1 VTADRTF
8 DDAQRMHL
16 LADVAGTIAWAPDP
30 RVALPRVAQLTVPRL
45 GDWCVVDVLEGE
57 ATYRRLAVVHADARW
72 RERVPALLGPW
83 APDPDRPGVAR
94 VVRTGQTQ
102 IAETSDAV
110 ALVPCDDAAGERLVA
125 DLGLGAY
132 VSTPLRIDARPLG
145 ALTLVVADA
154 RRRFSDEDVA
164 LVETVARLAAL
175 TLAHAC
181 VVRELAEANRRQDDL
196 LAVISHQLRTPLTAM
211 LGWLQLARRLQTTE
225 ASRALDTIERN
236 GRLLGRLIDDLID
249 AARILTGKIIVD
261 QRPLNLAAVVRR
273 AVESQRSAAHDKGV
287 GLHTEL
293 PDTAPYAGDPARLEQ
308 VVVVLIANA
317 LKFTPAGG
325 RVVARLDADARRT
338 RIQVSDTGRGIS
350 PEVLP
355 HVFERFRRDG
365 LEPADPGLGLGL
377 AIVRGLVTLH
387 GGTIEAASAGAGRGA
402 TFTIHLPRQA

>member
-1 VTADRTF
+1 VIADRTF

-30 RVALPRVAQLTVPRL
+30 RVALPRVAELTVPRL

-57 ATYRRLAVVHADARW
+57 ATYRRVAIVHADARW

-102 IAETSDAV
+102 IAGASGAM

-125 DLGLGAY
+125 DLGLGGY
-132 VSTPLRIDARPLG
+132 VSAPLRIDARPLG

-164 LVETVARLAAL
+164 LVETVARMAAL
-175 TLAHAC
+175 TVAHAC
-181 VVRELAEANRRQDDL
+181 VVRDLAEANRRQDDL
-196 LAVISHQLRTPLTAM
+196 LAAISHQLRTPLTAM
-211 LGWLQLARRLQTTE
+211 LGWLQLARRLEGAE

-236 GRLLGRLIDDLID
+236 GRLLSRLIDDLID
-249 AARILTGKIIVD
+249 AARILTGKIAVD
-261 QRPLNLAAVVRR
+261 RRPLNLAAVVRH
-273 AVESQRSAAHDKGV
+273 AVESQRGAAHDKGV
-287 GLHTEL
+287 RLHTEL
-293 PDTAPYAGDPARLEQ
+293 PDAAPYAGDPARLEQ
-308 VVVVLIANA
+308 VVVVLLANA
-317 LKFTPAGG
+317 VKFTPAGG
-325 RVVARLDADARRT
+325 RVVARLDGDTRHA
-338 RIQVSDTGRGIS
+338 RIQVSDTGRGI
-350 PEVLP
+350 PEEVLP

-365 LEPADPGLGLGL
+365 HEPAEPGLGLGL

-387 GGTIEAASAGAGRGA
+387 GGTIEAASAGADRGA